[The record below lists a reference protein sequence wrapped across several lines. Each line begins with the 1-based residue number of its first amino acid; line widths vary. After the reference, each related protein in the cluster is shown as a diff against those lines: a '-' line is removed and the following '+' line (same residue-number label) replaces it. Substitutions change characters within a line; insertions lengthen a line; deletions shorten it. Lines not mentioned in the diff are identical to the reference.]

1 MALLHRVSLATGGV
15 LLGLATISACYAWV
29 AEIEPRYALAQEDV
43 DRFLRTRQTPGM
55 GRVLSAPLTL
65 AVGRPGTLD
74 DLVSDLER
82 ARFEQVSTV
91 TAADQFT
98 VDDNTLQLWSAA
110 GRFGNET
117 IPDVRTTVEYG
128 ENGIIAVSD
137 GPHRVRPTILST
149 VGDLESGRTPVE
161 LASLSPWVVPAVLA
175 MEDAHFFTHVGVD
188 LEGTARAA
196 QATLSGQSLQ
206 GGSTLTQ
213 QLAKNLFVGNER
225 SLQRKV
231 REAFTA
237 VALERRLDKL
247 DILELYLNELYLGH
261 VGGRP
266 IYGIDQAARG
276 FFATAPEHL
285 SLAQAALLAGIISSP
300 NTFSPARHPERA
312 LERRNIAIRR
322 MQDLG
327 FISAD
332 EAEPARTAPLDVQT
346 SLPLAGR
353 RVPWVVDGAV
363 EVVHARGHERVDGL
377 AIHTFIEPDWQR
389 VAEQAVADGYADLVR
404 AYPATEGAQ
413 LALTAVRVSDGA
425 VVALV
430 GGRDASASTFDRA
443 SDGYRQLGSTVK
455 PLTLLAAMTRDGRL
469 LPTSTLIDAPIER
482 NGWRPRNYD
491 GRYQGKV
498 TVRRAIE
505 TSRNIPAV
513 RLAERVGAE
522 GLQHF
527 YTRVG
532 LSQATA
538 WPSAALGAF
547 PGTTME
553 IAGAYTVF
561 PGRGIAVRPRLVG
574 TIADGSGRVID
585 EVPVTSTGVATTR
598 AAALATAI
606 LEGVVDSGTGQR
618 VRRMGIEGPVGGK
631 TGTTDDWRDAWFVGF
646 TPDLVVAVWVGHD
659 RERGIA
665 LTGSRAALPTWV
677 RFIEGIGGPSGT
689 FPTDTGLEHVAVCQA
704 SHQIARSSCP
714 STYEE
719 LLPRHYGGAG
729 MCDTHNPSLRWEP
742 NGIRPT
748 DWEADRSIDD
758 TLPEATQVP
767 AVEL

>member
-1 MALLHRVSLATGGV
+1 MAMWWRVYLVGGAV
-15 LLGLATISACYAWV
+15 LVGLAAAGASYGWFT
-29 AEIEPRYALAQEDV
+29 EIKPRYAVAQADV
-43 DRFLRTRQTPGM
+43 DRFLRTRQTPGV

-74 DLVSDLER
+74 DLVSDLDR
-82 ARFEQVSTV
+82 ARFERV
-91 TAADQFT
+91 AAVRAPDQFS
-98 VDDNTLQLWSAA
+98 VSDDTLQLWAAA

-117 IPDVRTTVEYG
+117 LPDVRTTVQFG
-128 ENGIIAVSD
+128 ESGIVAVSD

-161 LASLSPWVVPAVLA
+161 LAALSPWVVPAVLA

-188 LEGTARAA
+188 LEGTGRAA
-196 QATLSGQSLQ
+196 RATLSGQSLQ

-225 SLQRKV
+225 SLERKV

-261 VGGRP
+261 VAGRP
-266 IYGIDQAARG
+266 VYGIDQAARG
-276 FFATAPEHL
+276 FFATSPEHL
-285 SLAQAALLAGIISSP
+285 SLSQSAVLAGIISSP
-300 NTFSPARHPERA
+300 NTYSPVRHPERA
-312 LERRNIAIRR
+312 LERRNIALRR

-327 FISAD
+327 FISAAQAESARD
-332 EAEPARTAPLDVQT
+332 EPVEVQS

-353 RVPWVVDGAV
+353 RVPWVVDAAV
-363 EVVHARGHERVDGL
+363 ETVQARGHERVDGL

-389 VAEQAVADGYADLVR
+389 VAEQAIADGYADLVQT
-404 AYPATEGAQ
+404 YPATQGAQ
-413 LALTAVRVSDGA
+413 MALTAVRVSDGA

-443 SDGYRQLGSTVK
+443 SNGYRQLGSTVK

-469 LPTSTLIDAPIER
+469 LPTSTLNDAPIER

-491 GRYQGKV
+491 GRYQGRV

-505 TSRNIPAV
+505 SSRNIPAV
-513 RLAERVGAE
+513 LLAERVGPE
-522 GLQHF
+522 GLQQF

-532 LSQATA
+532 LSEATA

-547 PGTTME
+547 PGTTLE

-561 PGRGIAVRPRLVG
+561 PGRGIAVSPRLVG
-574 TIADGSGRVID
+574 AIADGSGRVID
-585 EVPVTSTGVATTR
+585 EVPVTSTGVATAR
-598 AAALATAI
+598 AAALATSI
-606 LEGVVDSGTGQR
+606 LEGVVDRGTGQR
-618 VRRMGIEGPVGGK
+618 VRRLGVEGPVGGK

-659 RERGIA
+659 REHGIA

-677 RFIEGIGGPSGT
+677 RFIQGIGGPTGT
-689 FPTDTGLEHVAVCQA
+689 FPTDTGLERVSVCSA
-704 SHQIARSSCP
+704 SHQIARTNCP
-714 STYEE
+714 NTYEE

-729 MCDTHNPSLRWEP
+729 MCDTHNPFLRWEP

-748 DWEADRSIDD
+748 DWEPDRSVDD
-758 TLPEATQVP
+758 TLLDALQVTP
-767 AVEL
+767 TE